1 MPPARA
7 RGRAASR
14 QTAGNRR
21 CERRSRRETSSFPRR
36 STPWEASRSPPPGR
50 NRTARRRSDRHSA
63 PSATP
68 SSGSRQLWHR
78 RTMLSPL
85 WFRLC
90 RLRVH
95 SNAPC
100 ERARKS
106 RRQAPRAHQPLAPI
120 EDRSVGTLPPSEVGE
135 IQLDLVTARATP
147 DDQPQLGLRST
158 TERHW
163 RAGGRLSS
171 VRKLRVPPGSADY
184 VRLGVH
190 RRGHGVAVTGPRARD
205 VEGWRSP
212 TESSTAPGAPRPYA
226 GLRTSPPPRAE
237 ARYGPPRR
245 QLGVNHQPFWAKATE
260 GAAPAWVRRV
270 EPHNN
275 AASHRHNANDLTT
288 GLWLPA
294 NANAAPD
301 KENIEGRVVA
311 VLLSETQRD

>member
-1 MPPARA
+1 MARDKPV
-7 RGRAASR
+7 RAAPRPSPVVADR
-14 QTAGNRR
+14 G
-21 CERRSRRETSSFPRR
+21 ETGAHHAARLATR
-36 STPWEASRSPPPGR
+36 ATGRGKRHRMQARTASRSR
-50 NRTARRRSDRHSA
+50 FNSYHNTA
-63 PSATP
+63 
-68 SSGSRQLWHR
+68 
-78 RTMLSPL
+78 
-85 WFRLC
+85 
-90 RLRVH
+90 
-95 SNAPC
+95 
-100 ERARKS
+100 
-106 RRQAPRAHQPLAPI
+106 
-120 EDRSVGTLPPSEVGE
+120 
-135 IQLDLVTARATP
+135 P

-158 TERHW
+158 TERHI

-171 VRKLRVPPGSADY
+171 VRKLRVPPGSADH

-190 RRGHGVAVTGPRARD
+190 RRGHGVAVTGPRAGD

-260 GAAPAWVRRV
+260 GAAPGWVGSV